1 MDCHH
6 TLCHVVVGVLIKR
19 WFSFSLVTL
28 WTTEENMKEQTQP
41 VFDQDLDLQAFWTQC
56 AKAVADPG
64 FPRRGRQLPRAVR
77 QSITLQNFDE
87 NCMKMKGFRLRGGA
101 RFCRPTLN
109 PPLKWDIYKKSRVVV
124 WEETILTI

>member
-1 MDCHH
+1 MDWHH
-6 TLCHVVVGVLIKR
+6 ALCHVVVGVLIKR

-28 WTTEENMKEQTQP
+28 WTTEENMKQKTQP

-77 QSITLQNFDE
+77 QSIILQIFWRKLHE
-87 NCMKMKGFRLRGGA
+87 NERISTERRRAFPASRLGSA
-101 RFCRPTLN
+101 TEMSKVL
-109 PPLKWDIYKKSRVVV
+109 LSD
-124 WEETILTI
+124 ETILII